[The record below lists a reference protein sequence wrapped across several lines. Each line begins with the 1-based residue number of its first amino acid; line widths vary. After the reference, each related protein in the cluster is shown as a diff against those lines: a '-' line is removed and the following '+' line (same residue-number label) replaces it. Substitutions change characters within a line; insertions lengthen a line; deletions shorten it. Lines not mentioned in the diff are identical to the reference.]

1 MKLELFKVCDK
12 AQLPQRATEQAS
24 CYDLQACLHGQI
36 AVYYKGGKG
45 VKSIDDDDDSGVQRI
60 VVRPRERIAVPTGFI
75 LNIPEG
81 YEVKLYARSGLS
93 LKNGI
98 SLSNSVGVIDC
109 DYKDE
114 LYVTVINNSDDV
126 FILKDGM
133 RIAQFEMVKKNPFD
147 IVETTTKPAATSD
160 RKGGLGSTGTESK
173 ESKTVMPP
181 KRKTKA
187 MGTPTEKETDESKES
202 KE

>member
-24 CYDLQACLHGQI
+24 CYDIQSCLHGEI

-45 VKSIDDDDDSGVQRI
+45 VKSIDEDDDSGVQRI
-60 VVRPRERIAVPTGFI
+60 VVRPRERVAVPTGFI

-133 RIAQFEMVKKNPFD
+133 RIAQFEMVKKSPFD
-147 IVETTTKPAATSD
+147 IAETTTKPVATTD
-160 RKGGLGSTGTESK
+160 RKGGLGSTGTTTKVEAK
-173 ESKTVMPP
+173 ETVEKEQP
-181 KRKTKA
+181 KRQTKSI
-187 MGTPTEKETDESKES
+187 GVPTKNSKD
-202 KE
+202 

>member
-1 MKLELFKVCDK
+1 MKLELFKVSDK

-24 CYDLQACLHGQI
+24 CYDIQACLHGEI
-36 AVYYKGGKG
+36 AVYFKGGKG
-45 VKSIDDDDDSGVQRI
+45 VKSIDEDDDSGVQRI
-60 VVRPRERIAVPTGFI
+60 VVRPRERVAVPTGFI

-81 YEVKLYARSGLS
+81 HEVKLYARSGLS
-93 LKNGI
+93 LKDGI

-133 RIAQFEMVKKNPFD
+133 RIAQFEMVKKSPFD
-147 IVETTTKPAATSD
+147 IAETTTKPSATTD
-160 RKGGLGSTGTESK
+160 RKGGLGSTGTTTKVEAK
-173 ESKTVMPP
+173 EEVEKEQP
-181 KRKTKA
+181 KRQTKS
-187 MGTPTEKETDESKES
+187 MGTPTKNSKD
-202 KE
+202 

>member
-1 MKLELFKVCDK
+1 MKLELFKVSDK

-24 CYDLQACLHGQI
+24 CYDIQACLHGEI
-36 AVYYKGGKG
+36 AVYFKGGKG
-45 VKSIDDDDDSGVQRI
+45 VKSIDNDDDSGVQRI
-60 VVRPRERIAVPTGFI
+60 VVRPRERVAVPTGFI

-133 RIAQFEMVKKNPFD
+133 RIAQFEMVKKSPFD
-147 IVETTTKPAATSD
+147 IAETTTKPVATTD
-160 RKGGLGSTGTESK
+160 RKGGLGSTGTATKVEAK
-173 ESKTVMPP
+173 EEVEKEQP
-181 KRKTKA
+181 KRQTKS
-187 MGTPTEKETDESKES
+187 MGTPTKNSKD
-202 KE
+202 

>member
-12 AQLPQRATEQAS
+12 AELPVRGTKQAS
-24 CYDLQACLHGQI
+24 CYDLQACLHGEI

-45 VKSIDDDDDSGVQRI
+45 IKSVQDNDDGVQSI
-60 VVRPRERIAVPTGFI
+60 VVRPRERIAVPTGFV

-81 YEVKLYARSGLS
+81 FEVKLYARSGLS

-109 DYKDE
+109 DYKEE

-126 FILKDGM
+126 FILRDGM
-133 RIAQFEMVKKNPFD
+133 RIAQFEMVAKQPFD
-147 IVETTTKPAATSD
+147 IAETTTKPTATTD
-160 RKGGLGSTGTESK
+160 RKGGLGSTGTDTKK
-173 ESKTVMPP
+173 EVEPKAETEIEQP
-181 KRKTKA
+181 KRKTKS
-187 MGTPTEKETDESKES
+187 MGAVTKEDKE
-202 KE
+202 

>member
-12 AQLPQRATEQAS
+12 AELPARGTKQAS
-24 CYDLQACLHGQI
+24 CYDLQACLHGEI

-45 VKSIDDDDDSGVQRI
+45 IKSVQDNDDGVQSI
-60 VVRPRERIAVPTGFI
+60 VVRPRERIAVPTGFV

-81 YEVKLYARSGLS
+81 FEVKLYARSGLS

-109 DYKDE
+109 DYKEE

-126 FILKDGM
+126 FILRDGM
-133 RIAQFEMVKKNPFD
+133 RIAQFEMVAKQPFD
-147 IVETTTKPAATSD
+147 IAETTTKPTATTD
-160 RKGGLGSTGTESK
+160 RKGGLGSTGTDAKK
-173 ESKTVMPP
+173 EVEPKAETETEQP
-181 KRKTKA
+181 KRKTKS
-187 MGTPTEKETDESKES
+187 MGAVTKEDKE
-202 KE
+202 

>member
-1 MKLELFKVCDK
+1 MKLELFKVSDK

-24 CYDLQACLHGQI
+24 CYDIQSCLHGEI

-45 VKSIDDDDDSGVQRI
+45 VKSIDEDDDSGVQRI
-60 VVRPRERIAVPTGFI
+60 VVRPRERVAVPTGFI

-114 LYVTVINNSDDV
+114 LYVTVINNSEDV

-133 RIAQFEMVKKNPFD
+133 RIAQFEMVKKSPFD
-147 IVETTTKPAATSD
+147 IAETKTKPTATTD

-173 ESKTVMPP
+173 EDKATEQP
-181 KRKTKA
+181 KRKTKSI
-187 MGTPTEKETDESKES
+187 GIPTEKESKEA